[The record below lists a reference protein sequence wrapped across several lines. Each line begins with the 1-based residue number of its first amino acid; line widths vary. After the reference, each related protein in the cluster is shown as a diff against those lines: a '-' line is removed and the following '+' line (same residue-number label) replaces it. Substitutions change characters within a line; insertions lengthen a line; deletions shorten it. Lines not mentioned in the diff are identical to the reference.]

1 MTIQYHRPVLLGETV
16 EYLNP
21 GSGKTYV
28 DCTFG
33 GGGHTRA
40 ILESDPNC
48 KVIALDW
55 DRDAIEING
64 EKLQNEFPGRLIF
77 LWSNFANI
85 INTLKKIGI
94 TSVDGILADFGT
106 SQFQIKEKSGFS
118 VYQDSPLDM
127 RMSPAHQKLTAAEL
141 INKGTEKKLKEIFWT
156 YGEEKFANKIVAEIL
171 KVRQKKI
178 IKTTGQ
184 LVDIVEKAV
193 PANRKSKI
201 HPATKIFQALR
212 IYINSELEN
221 IHSLLSASLK
231 LLKKEGRIVC
241 ISFHSLEDRMVK
253 QFFKDHPCGIQK
265 GFKILTTKA
274 LTASEDELKRNPSSR
289 SAKLRAAEVC

>member
-1 MTIQYHRPVLLGETV
+1 MTIQYHRPVLLNEV
-16 EYLNP
+16 IEYLAP
-21 GSGKTYV
+21 AEGKIYV

-64 EKLQNEFPGRLIF
+64 EKLQNEFPGRLTF

-85 INTLKKIGI
+85 INVLKKIGI

-274 LTASEDELKRNPSSR
+274 ITAGEDELKRNPSSR